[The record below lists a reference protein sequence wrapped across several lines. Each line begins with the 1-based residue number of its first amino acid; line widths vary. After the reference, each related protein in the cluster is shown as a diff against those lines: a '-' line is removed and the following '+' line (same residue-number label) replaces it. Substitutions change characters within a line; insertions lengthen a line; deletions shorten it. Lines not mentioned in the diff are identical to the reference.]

1 MIDADAKKVVE
12 AVLFSTS
19 DVLTGQNLATILGNT
34 QPAHV
39 GELIDALNE
48 DYERTNRTFRIT
60 PVAGGYQ
67 MRTLPLYR
75 TWVQKAGPLKP
86 VRLTQPALETLA
98 IVAYRQPV
106 TRADVEH
113 LRGVDCSY
121 ALRTLLER
129 RLIRIAGKD
138 KTPGRPI
145 LYGTTREFLSLFNLN
160 DLRELPT
167 LEEFDL
173 APPAGAAEPA
183 APANAPPANAPPAE
197 EAPPAEDPDLQR
209 EAG

>member
-12 AVLFSTS
+12 AVLFSSS
-19 DVLTGQNLATILGNT
+19 DVLSGQNLATILGHST
-34 QPAHV
+34 PAQV
-39 GELIDALNE
+39 ATLIDSLNE
-48 DYERTNRTFRIT
+48 EYERTNRTFRIV
-60 PVAGGYQ
+60 PVAGGFQ

-75 TWVQKAGPLKP
+75 TWVQKAAPLKP

-106 TRADVEH
+106 TRAEVEH
-113 LRGVDCSY
+113 LRGVDCSH
-121 ALRTLLER
+121 ALRALLER
-129 RLIRIAGKD
+129 RLVRIAGKD
-138 KTPGRPI
+138 KSPGRPI

-167 LEEFDL
+167 LEELDL
-173 APPAGAAEPA
+173 SPSAPAAEA
-183 APANAPPANAPPAE
+183 APR
-197 EAPPAEDPDLQR
+197 R